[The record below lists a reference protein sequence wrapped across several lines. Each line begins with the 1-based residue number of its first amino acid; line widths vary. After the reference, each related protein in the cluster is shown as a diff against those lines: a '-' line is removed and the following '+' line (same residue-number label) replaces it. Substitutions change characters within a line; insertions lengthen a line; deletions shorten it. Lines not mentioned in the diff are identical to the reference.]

1 MFCCLQIGTL
11 LLQNLDLCAPLMIL
25 CLLVSLVCFFC
36 FVLCGWGFGDG
47 LELGSLLSLG
57 ECSKTM
63 EKTISYPEMSNLTYM
78 KRCKKGVNYSI
89 SCVTGL
95 FGGTDC

>member
-1 MFCCLQIGTL
+1 MCSI
-11 LLQNLDLCAPLMIL
+11 DDPMPLGFFGL
-25 CLLVSLVCFFC
+25 FFC

-47 LELGSLLSLG
+47 LGSLLSLG

-78 KRCKKGVNYSI
+78 KHCKKGVNYSI
-89 SCVTGL
+89 LCVTGL
-95 FGGTDC
+95 WWDRLLGFYPSWRGTWLF